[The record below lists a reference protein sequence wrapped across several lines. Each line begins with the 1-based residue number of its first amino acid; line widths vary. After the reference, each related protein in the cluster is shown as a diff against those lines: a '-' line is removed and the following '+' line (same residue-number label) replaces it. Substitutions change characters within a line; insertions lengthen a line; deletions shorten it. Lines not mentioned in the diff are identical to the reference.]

1 MPKCPGYNPT
11 FLFIISLTEKNP
23 VHSFFSRYFYPEHK
37 SSENTQMT
45 LGKGTRKRKREKK
58 RNNPV
63 EFSRLAHTAHITEFP
78 VDLRKQKQAEGRRSS
93 IMSRDNGGRQ
103 RSAATAIIVGADSKS
118 STTQQEVA
126 APEIH
131 KATVS
136 AH

>member
-1 MPKCPGYNPT
+1 
-11 FLFIISLTEKNP
+11 
-23 VHSFFSRYFYPEHK
+23 
-37 SSENTQMT
+37 MT
-45 LGKGTRKRKREKK
+45 SGKGTRKRKREKK
-58 RNNPV
+58 TKHNPV